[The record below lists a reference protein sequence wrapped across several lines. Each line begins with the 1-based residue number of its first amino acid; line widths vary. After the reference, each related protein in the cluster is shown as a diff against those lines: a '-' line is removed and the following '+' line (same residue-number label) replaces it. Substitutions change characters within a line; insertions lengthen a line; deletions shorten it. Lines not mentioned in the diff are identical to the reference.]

1 MILTL
6 SKEVSQFS
14 FPKINRKNTKKMLKD
29 NGNVKNASVKNAN
42 NKKDKET
49 RQCIAIV
56 FYKKNW
62 FFFAALTQD
71 KQKALFLLWSL
82 KQNKFQRLK
91 N

>member
-42 NKKDKET
+42 NKKT
-49 RQCIAIV
+49 R
-56 FYKKNW
+56 K
-62 FFFAALTQD
+62 QD
-71 KQKALFLLWSL
+71 NA
-82 KQNKFQRLK
+82 
-91 N
+91 

>member
-1 MILTL
+1 MSKWEMILTL

-56 FYKKNW
+56 FYKKN
-62 FFFAALTQD
+62 
-71 KQKALFLLWSL
+71 
-82 KQNKFQRLK
+82 
-91 N
+91 